1 MRPLSAASAALIVVD
16 VQKAWDEI
24 EASGS
29 PRNNPHALAQIVKLM
44 TAFRDAGAPLI
55 HIRHASHQPQSP
67 FRPDRPG
74 YAVKDEVRE
83 WPGEP
88 VIVKHVNSAF
98 IGTNLERLL
107 HELSVKTLVI
117 VGATTNHCVETTARM
132 AGNMAFDVRVVEDA
146 TWTFDRVGPH
156 GDRHVAEDVHRMTLA
171 NLHDEFAEIVLTRD
185 IIRVFD
191 NMRIAAAV
199 AS

>member
-1 MRPLSAASAALIVVD
+1 MRPLSAASSALIVVD

-24 EASGS
+24 EATGS

-44 TAFRDAGAPLI
+44 TVFRHAGVPLI
-55 HIRHASHQPQSP
+55 HIRHASHHPQSP

-88 VIVKHVNSAF
+88 VIVKH
-98 IGTNLERLL
+98 
-107 HELSVKTLVI
+107 
-117 VGATTNHCVETTARM
+117 
-132 AGNMAFDVRVVEDA
+132 
-146 TWTFDRVGPH
+146 
-156 GDRHVAEDVHRMTLA
+156 
-171 NLHDEFAEIVLTRD
+171 DEFAEIVLTRD
-185 IIRVFD
+185 IIREFD
-191 NMRIAAAV
+191 NMRTAAAA